1 MADNNTMNMLK
12 GLLGDNAD
20 EKIKAVMDTLQGNQ
34 NGGQNSAS
42 AENSASTPQSPSQQS
57 SGSDS
62 ISQLLNGLNA
72 NGLQYINQIKN
83 VVDDIASNSNDPRS
97 NLLMSLKPYMRQNRQ
112 KSIDS
117 AVRMLSLTKIGG
129 LFK

>member
-42 AENSASTPQSPSQQS
+42 AENSASTPQSPSRQS